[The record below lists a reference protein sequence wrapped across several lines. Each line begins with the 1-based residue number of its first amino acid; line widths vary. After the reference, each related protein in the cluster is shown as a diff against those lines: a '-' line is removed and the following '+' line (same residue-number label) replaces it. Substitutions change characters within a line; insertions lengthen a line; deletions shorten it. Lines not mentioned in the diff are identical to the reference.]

1 MSRSN
6 DEAGCF
12 LQIIAGVFILVLVLF
27 IQATWANSGKM
38 TVNAKVLDTFI
49 KMSDGS
55 SQYLV
60 SLSVDGNVEP
70 FEVENNLF
78 IGRLDKTTVY
88 AQIEQLKGRCVSAN
102 VHGFRIPS
110 ISFRGLTAFRE
121 IECSSR

>member
-1 MSRSN
+1 MRSN
-6 DEAGCF
+6 EDAGCF
-12 LQIIAGVFILVLVLF
+12 LQVIAGVFILLMILF
-27 IQATWANSGKM
+27 VQMTWANTGRM
-38 TVNAKVLDTFI
+38 TINAKVLDTLV

-60 SLSVDGNVEP
+60 SLSVDGSIEP
-70 FEVENNLF
+70 FEIENNLF

-88 AQIEQLKGRCVSAN
+88 AQVEQLKGKCISAD

-121 IECSSR
+121 IQ